1 MIKSELKKKLIYIAG
16 HNGMVGS
23 AIYRDLQK
31 EGYDNLLTIN
41 HVDLDLKEENKVDNF
56 FKINKPNIVIMCAA
70 KVGGIKANIN
80 NPVSFLL
87 DNIKIQ
93 NNLISKSVEYGV
105 EKLIF
110 IASSC
115 IYPTNCEQP
124 MEIKYLFNGRLE
136 PTNEGYAIAKI
147 AGIKLL
153 EAYRKEYSF
162 NSISVIP
169 CNLYGPND
177 SFDPVNSH
185 VLSGLVKKFYDSFK
199 ANHKKV
205 KIWGTGIA
213 RREFMHVYDFAKA
226 TRHILE
232 NETDFIINVGSSKE
246 ISINELAN
254 LISQE
259 VGYKGLIEWDES
271 QPDGMLRKLMDNSE
285 LQKLGFKCEISLI
298 QGIRQMIHEYSKL
311 KG

>member
-1 MIKSELKKKLIYIAG
+1 
-16 HNGMVGS
+16 
-23 AIYRDLQK
+23 
-31 EGYDNLLTIN
+31 
-41 HVDLDLKEENKVDNF
+41 
-56 FKINKPNIVIMCAA
+56 
-70 KVGGIKANIN
+70 
-80 NPVSFLL
+80 
-87 DNIKIQ
+87 
-93 NNLISKSVEYGV
+93 
-105 EKLIF
+105 
-110 IASSC
+110 
-115 IYPTNCEQP
+115 
-124 MEIKYLFNGRLE
+124 
-136 PTNEGYAIAKI
+136 
-147 AGIKLL
+147 
-153 EAYRKEYSF
+153 
-162 NSISVIP
+162 
-169 CNLYGPND
+169 
-177 SFDPVNSH
+177 
-185 VLSGLVKKFYDSFK
+185 VKKFYDSFK